1 MKKRLY
7 TTCGAMALAFAAC
20 AEDNG
25 VFVGT
30 STEPNTMAL
39 GSSSS
44 ESETSSSSGTVASS
58 SSFVTNNGSLWNPDA
73 RDFTVNTALYAA
85 YLPANVKADGRWV
98 VETDSLNGGGSS
110 IVWPRD
116 LVSIQD
122 EQIIVD
128 SCNGICGTAVL
139 ERGRLTYNPFAGVS
153 FVLAK
158 DNAGKAVPVDVSSL
172 GGVCISYTSE
182 AAPALEL
189 DLGDSVDVLLG
200 YASPA
205 VSLPKTK
212 TLEGETK
219 CFKWSE
225 FRFPAW
231 ANKLP
236 ETWMNNTGEKAA
248 KQLVAIKFRI
258 SAAPGEYRFNIKGLA
273 TYSSQTL
280 KPASSSSVVTLP
292 SSSSVVALSSSS
304 VSSGAISSSAEFP
317 APYGDLWGAYEEK
330 VNVARYADDSWKNL
344 AHGSWFA
351 YTDGADF
358 SWDDFMAP
366 DDYHHGYLIAT
377 MERSDGF
384 LQTNVSMDDAD
395 LGYEPIALFGF
406 KLAQDGGDTVRPNE
420 TTMMITPNYIPVDV
434 SNWGGLCVTYNSTVP
449 ISMEIGLGSA
459 YNDSLGYNYTF
470 GPGVM
475 PSVALPV
482 KTADTVACFKWT
494 DFKQANLNRV
504 TDGDKFK
511 ISGEDAAKRA
521 GEIVFRVTAKVG
533 LSGTFTIKA
542 LGTNRE

>member
-1 MKKRLY
+1 MNKKLY
-7 TTCGAMALAFAAC
+7 TACGAMALVFAAC
-20 AEDNG
+20 SDDNG

-30 STEPNTMAL
+30 STEPNTLAH

-44 ESETSSSSGTVASS
+44 ENGTLSSSGTIASS
-58 SSFVTNNGSLWNPDA
+58 SSFDVGAGDLWNPSAGGFSINSA
-73 RDFTVNTALYAA
+73 RYAA
-85 YLPANVKADGRWV
+85 VLPANAKADGHWFT
-98 VETDSLNGGGSS
+98 ETDGQNGGESS

-139 ERGRLTYNPFAGVS
+139 EKGRLTYDPYAGVG
-153 FVLAK
+153 FILAK
-158 DNAGKAVPVDVSSL
+158 DDAGNPVPVDMSGL

-189 DLGDSVDVLLG
+189 DLGDSVDALLG

-212 TLEGETK
+212 TPEGETK

-225 FRFPAW
+225 FGFPAW

-236 ETWMNNTGEKAA
+236 ETWMDNTGEKAA

-258 SAAPGEYRFNIKGLA
+258 SAAPGEYKFNIKGLA

-292 SSSSVVALSSSS
+292 SSSSVAALSSSS
-304 VSSGAISSSAEFP
+304 ISSSSGTP
-317 APYGDLWGAYEEK
+317 APRGDLWKAYEK
-330 VNVARYADDSWKNL
+330 NVNVARYADESWKNL
-344 AHGSWFA
+344 AHGRWFA
-351 YTDGADF
+351 YTDGTDF
-358 SWDDFMAP
+358 GWDDYKAP
-366 DDYHHGYLIAT
+366 DDYNNDYLIESMGRA
-377 MERSDGF
+377 EGF
-384 LQTNVSMDDAD
+384 LQTDVSMIDPE

-406 KLAQDGGDTVRPNE
+406 KLAQNGADTIPVNE
-420 TTMMITPNYIPVDV
+420 TSVQIVPNYIPVDI
-434 SNWGGLCVTYNSTVP
+434 SNWGGLCVTYTSTVP

-470 GPGVM
+470 GPSVM

-482 KTADTVACFKWT
+482 NASDTVACFEWA
-494 DFKQANLNRV
+494 DFKQTNLNRV
-504 TDGDKFK
+504 ADGDRFK

-533 LSGTFTIKA
+533 LSGAFTIKA

>member
-1 MKKRLY
+1 MNKKLY
-7 TTCGAMALAFAAC
+7 MAC
-20 AEDNG
+20 AGAISLAVLGCSDDG
-25 VFVGT
+25 I
-30 STEPNTMAL
+30 S
-39 GSSSS
+39 GSS
-44 ESETSSSSGTVASS
+44 EDPNVLTAYGSSSSGTIASS
-58 SSFVTNNGSLWNPDA
+58 SSFDVGTGDLWNPSAGGFSINSA
-73 RDFTVNTALYAA
+73 RYAA
-85 YLPANVKADGRWV
+85 VLPANAKADGHWFT
-98 VETDSLNGGGSS
+98 ETDGQNGGESS

-139 ERGRLTYNPFAGVS
+139 EKGRLTYNPFAGVS

-189 DLGDSVDVLLG
+189 DLGDSVDALLG

-212 TLEGETK
+212 TPEGETK

-225 FRFPAW
+225 FGFPAW

-258 SAAPGEYRFNIKGLA
+258 SAAPGEYKFNIKGLA

-292 SSSSVVALSSSS
+292 SSSSVAALSSSS
-304 VSSGAISSSAEFP
+304 ISSSSGAP
-317 APYGDLWGAYEEK
+317 APRGDLWKAYEK
-330 VNVARYADDSWKNL
+330 NVNVARYADDSWKNL
-344 AHGSWFA
+344 AHGRWFA
-351 YTDGADF
+351 YTDGTDF
-358 SWDDFMAP
+358 SWDDYKAP
-366 DDYHHGYLIAT
+366 DDYNNDYLIESMGRA
-377 MERSDGF
+377 EGF
-384 LQTNVSMDDAD
+384 LQTDVSMIDPE

-406 KLAQDGGDTVRPNE
+406 KLAQDGADTIPVNE
-420 TTMMITPNYIPVDV
+420 TSVQIVPNYIPVDI
-434 SNWGGLCVTYNSTVP
+434 SNWGGLCVTYTSTVP

-470 GPGVM
+470 GPSVM

-482 KTADTVACFKWT
+482 NASDTVACFEWA
-494 DFKQANLNRV
+494 DFKQTNLNRV
-504 TDGDKFK
+504 ADGDRFK

-533 LSGTFTIKA
+533 LSGAFTIKA